1 MTDFA
6 TRVREEARLIILR
19 TLAGEASASSN
30 SSLLQS
36 ALEGWGISKSREWVH
51 AELRQLADVGAVTA
65 EAQGSV
71 LLVTLTQRGLDHVDR
86 KIALDGVKRPSL
98 PIA

>member
-19 TLAGEASASSN
+19 TLAGDAGPSSN

-36 ALEGWGISKSREWVH
+36 ELESWGINKSRDWVH
-51 AELRQLADVGAVTA
+51 AELRQLADVGAITV
-65 EAQGSV
+65 EAQGTV
-71 LLVTLTQRGLDHVDR
+71 LLVSLTQRGLDHVDR
-86 KIALDGVKRPSL
+86 KLALDGVKRPSL
-98 PIA
+98 PVV